1 MKDWQEAIA
10 YLGSEDF
17 ELFQRQARLMEML
30 NSVGTD
36 TALAA
41 INEWLEIR
49 NLERSTG
56 AYKLGH
62 RDARHAAA
70 ELAAENDELH
80 RDIMNLRIEEAAK

>member
-70 ELAAENDELH
+70 ENDELH